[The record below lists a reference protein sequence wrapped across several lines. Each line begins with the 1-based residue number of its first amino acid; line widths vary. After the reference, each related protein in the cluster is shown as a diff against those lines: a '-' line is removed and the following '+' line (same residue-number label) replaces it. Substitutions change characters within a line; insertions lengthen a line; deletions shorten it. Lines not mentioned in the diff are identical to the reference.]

1 MTLLSDDARWLLERA
16 GTADGAP
23 PARLRAIGRDLLP
36 KLAAGGVVALSAAKA
51 GAVTA
56 AATAPLAAKTAF
68 GVSSLVSSLLVG
80 GAAGVAVVAA
90 SVAIQSAL
98 PSEPAKTQSPAAASV
113 VAKAPS
119 PSLESKPVVGAPQAK
134 TSDVA
139 VPEVRVGASGTTG
152 PAPSASVDPAST
164 LAAEVHLLNGAQ
176 HWISAGDGARALA
189 IADRYLAEH
198 PKGAL
203 REELL
208 AARVLALC
216 LTGDHA
222 AARTAAQAFV
232 ARSSQSP
239 QLPRLARSCVSDV
252 AGLPAVEPV
261 DSATDS
267 NRSGD

>member
-1 MTLLSDDARWLLERA
+1 
-16 GTADGAP
+16 
-23 PARLRAIGRDLLP
+23 
-36 KLAAGGVVALSAAKA
+36 
-51 GAVTA
+51 
-56 AATAPLAAKTAF
+56 
-68 GVSSLVSSLLVG
+68 VSSLVSSLLVG

-98 PSEPAKTQSPAAASV
+98 PSEPAKTQSLAAASAV
-113 VAKAPS
+113 VAKAP
-119 PSLESKPVVGAPQAK
+119 PPALEAKPVVDAPQAK

-139 VPEVRVGASGTTG
+139 VPEVRVGASGTSG

-232 ARSSQSP
+232 ARNPRSP

-252 AGLPAVEPV
+252 AGLPAVESV

-267 NRSGD
+267 KRSGD